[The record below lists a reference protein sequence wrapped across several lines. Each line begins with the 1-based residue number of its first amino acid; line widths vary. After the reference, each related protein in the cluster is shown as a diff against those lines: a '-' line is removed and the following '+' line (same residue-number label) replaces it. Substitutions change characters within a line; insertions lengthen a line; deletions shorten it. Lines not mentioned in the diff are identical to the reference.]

1 MAKLAALLDKEA
13 SAEIDAI
20 LSEARS
26 RASEI
31 TAAAEEEAKNTLA
44 QREKVL
50 AQQHEAALVRA
61 RSAAQLEAAS
71 MRLRAQ
77 HEAVESVFA
86 QVRRDIAALV
96 KDKKRYRPVLAELI
110 KAAADGVGSSGNL
123 IVTVHPDEA
132 DVAEAAL
139 TDLGYTAKVE
149 ADPGIEAGARLRAK
163 GANVTLENTLYGRL
177 EALTGELASEVSR
190 VLLEARAT

>member
-31 TAAAEEEAKNTLA
+31 KAAAEEEAKNTLA
-44 QREKVL
+44 QREKLL

-110 KAAADGVGSSGNL
+110 KGAAEGVGTAGDL

-132 DVAEAAL
+132 GVAEAAL

-149 ADPGIEAGARLRAK
+149 TDSGIEAGARLRAK